1 MREKIL
7 SVLVILF
14 GVLAFLILNP
24 QVWWLGL
31 IFAVLG
37 VITGS
42 ATLKTLHIRS
52 VIGVVLSIAACVAY
66 LSVMSASGA
75 SIFG

>member
-14 GVLAFLILNP
+14 GVLAFLILIP

-37 VITGS
+37 VIIGS

-66 LSVMSASGA
+66 LSVMSAAGT